1 MPLSILPDR
10 GSGRWSAARGPLGGD
25 MGNAGSHPVKASILV
40 VDDEAGIRETFDA
53 VLAKDYELY
62 FATNGGEALRIV
74 TTREINL
81 VVLDIRMP
89 GMDGIE
95 VLRRIRE
102 LDEQTDVVVVTAVK
116 SLKTAVEAI
125 KLGACDYITK
135 PFDIHEI
142 LALIKRVLEKQELV
156 KEVLYLREVA
166 SDRRF
171 ENLVGRNAR
180 MQEIYTLISRIA
192 DNNAT
197 ILLSGESGT
206 GKEVMARAIHQQSNR
221 AQRPFVAVNCAAI
234 PSELLESELFGHE
247 KGSFTGAIATKVG
260 KFELATGG
268 TLFLDEVGSMR
279 LDLQAKILR
288 ALQEREVER
297 VGGTRTIKIDVRIIA
312 ATNRELKKAVD
323 EGTFREDLYYRLNV
337 VPITLPPLRQRR
349 DDIPLLVE
357 HFIAK
362 YNREFNRKVKG
373 FSAGATA
380 ALYQYNW
387 PGNVRELE
395 NVIERAVALAQS
407 ETISLR
413 ELPLDI
419 SILGRDMIEDIQK
432 AGLSLREARNHFERQ
447 YILNILEKVQWNQT
461 EAARVLGLHRNTLL
475 WKLQRLGI
483 DARAQALTA

>member
-1 MPLSILPDR
+1 MTMMERVLI
-10 GSGRWSAARGPLGGD
+10 
-25 MGNAGSHPVKASILV
+25 
-40 VDDEAGIRETFDA
+40 VDDEEQMREL
-53 VLAKDYELY
+53 LAKVLEK
-62 FATNGGEALRIV
+62 NGYQV
-74 TTREINL
+74 TTAGDGGQALTLLEKEPMDL
-81 VVLDIRMP
+81 VVTDVRMP
-89 GMDGIE
+89 GLDGMEALKAIKE
-95 VLRRIRE
+95 LNPEIVVIIMTAFGSIDQAVQAVKEGAYDYINKPFKIDEMLLTIKKALEERRLRHE
-102 LDEQTDVVVVTAVK
+102 VTA
-116 SLKTAVEAI
+116 LR
-125 KLGACDYITK
+125 
-135 PFDIHEI
+135 HE
-142 LALIKRVLEKQELV
+142 LHTR
-156 KEVLYLREVA
+156 YH
-166 SDRRF
+166 F
-171 ENLVGRNAR
+171 ENLIGKSRA
-180 MQEIYTLISRIA
+180 MQEVFSLIEQVASSRSTMMIY
-192 DNNAT
+192 
-197 ILLSGESGT
+197 GKSGT
-206 GKEVMARAIHQQSNR
+206 GKELVARAIHYNSLR
-221 AQRPFVAVNCAAI
+221 ANKAFVPVNCAAI

-268 TLFLDEVGSMR
+268 SLFLDEVGSMR

-288 ALQEREVER
+288 ALQEREIER
-297 VGGTRTIKIDVRIIA
+297 VGGTRTIKIDVRVIA
-312 ATNRELKKAVD
+312 ATNRDLKKAVE

-362 YNREFNRKVKG
+362 YNREFNRRVKG

-380 ALYQYNW
+380 ALYQYDW

-407 ETISLR
+407 ESISLR

-432 AGLSLREARNHFERQ
+432 VGLSLRQARSHFEKQ

-461 EAARVLGLHRNTLL
+461 EAARLLGLHRNTLL

-483 DARAQALTA
+483 ESRPHALSA

>member
-1 MPLSILPDR
+1 MTTQERVLI
-10 GSGRWSAARGPLGGD
+10 
-25 MGNAGSHPVKASILV
+25 
-40 VDDEAGIRETFDA
+40 VDDEEQMRELLTKVLEKNGYQVTTAGDGGQA
-53 VLAKDYELY
+53 LALLEKEPMDLVV
-62 FATNGGEALRIV
+62 TDVRMPGLDGMEALRAIKELSPEIV
-74 TTREINL
+74 VIIMTAFGSIDQAVQAVKEGAYDYINKPFKIDEIL
-81 VVLDIRMP
+81 LTIKKA
-89 GMDGIE
+89 
-95 VLRRIRE
+95 
-102 LDEQTDVVVVTAVK
+102 LDERR
-116 SLKTAVEAI
+116 LR
-125 KLGACDYITK
+125 
-135 PFDIHEI
+135 HEVS
-142 LALIKRVLEKQELV
+142 ALRHELRTR
-156 KEVLYLREVA
+156 YH
-166 SDRRF
+166 F
-171 ENLVGRNAR
+171 ENLIGKSRA
-180 MQEIYTLISRIA
+180 MQEVFSLIEQVATSRSTVMIY
-192 DNNAT
+192 
-197 ILLSGESGT
+197 GKSGT
-206 GKEVMARAIHQQSNR
+206 GKELVARAIHYNSLR
-221 AQRPFVAVNCAAI
+221 ASKAFVAVNCAAI

-247 KGSFTGAIATKVG
+247 KGAFTGAIATKVG

-268 TLFLDEVGSMR
+268 SLFLDEVGSMR

-288 ALQEREVER
+288 ALQEREIER
-297 VGGTRTIKIDVRIIA
+297 VGGTRIIKIDVRVIA
-312 ATNRELKKAVD
+312 ATNRDLKKAV
-323 EGTFREDLYYRLNV
+323 EEATFREDLYYRLNV

-380 ALYQYNW
+380 ALYQYDW

-432 AGLSLREARNHFERQ
+432 VGLSLREARSHFEKQ

-483 DARAQALTA
+483 ESRPHALSA

>member
-1 MPLSILPDR
+1 MTAQER
-10 GSGRWSAARGPLGGD
+10 
-25 MGNAGSHPVKASILV
+25 ILV
-40 VDDEAGIRETFDA
+40 VDDEEQMRELLTK
-53 VLAKDYELY
+53 VLSK
-62 FATNGGEALRIV
+62 NGYHVSVCGEGAEALALLEREPVDLVVTDVRMPGLGGMEALRAIKELNPEIV
-74 TTREINL
+74 VIIMTAFGSIDQA
-81 VVLDIRMP
+81 V
-89 GMDGIE
+89 
-95 VLRRIRE
+95 
-102 LDEQTDVVVVTAVK
+102 QAVK
-116 SLKTAVEAI
+116 E
-125 KLGACDYITK
+125 GAYDYINK
-135 PFDIHEI
+135 PFKIDEMLLTIEKALEERRLRHEVST
-142 LALIKRVLEKQELV
+142 LRQELRTRYRFDNLIGKSRAMQDV
-156 KEVLYLREVA
+156 FSLIEQVA
-166 SDRRF
+166 
-171 ENLVGRNAR
+171 N
-180 MQEIYTLISRIA
+180 SRS
-192 DNNAT
+192 T
-197 ILLSGESGT
+197 VMVYGKSGT
-206 GKEVMARAIHQQSNR
+206 GKELAAKAIHYNSPR
-221 AQRPFVAVNCAAI
+221 ATKAFVAVNCAAI

-297 VGGTRTIKIDVRIIA
+297 VGGTRTIKIDVRVIA

-432 AGLSLREARNHFERQ
+432 VGLSLREARNHFERQ

-483 DARAQALTA
+483 DPRAQALTA

>member
-1 MPLSILPDR
+1 MTTQERVLI
-10 GSGRWSAARGPLGGD
+10 
-25 MGNAGSHPVKASILV
+25 
-40 VDDEAGIRETFDA
+40 VDDEEQMREL
-53 VLAKDYELY
+53 LAKVLEK
-62 FATNGGEALRIV
+62 NGYQVTTAGDGGQALALLEKEPMDLVVTDVRMPGLDGMEALRAIKELSPEIV
-74 TTREINL
+74 VIIMTAFGSIDQAVQAVKEGAYDYINKPFKIDEIL
-81 VVLDIRMP
+81 LTIKKA
-89 GMDGIE
+89 
-95 VLRRIRE
+95 
-102 LDEQTDVVVVTAVK
+102 LDERR
-116 SLKTAVEAI
+116 LR
-125 KLGACDYITK
+125 
-135 PFDIHEI
+135 HEVS
-142 LALIKRVLEKQELV
+142 ALRHELRTR
-156 KEVLYLREVA
+156 YH
-166 SDRRF
+166 F
-171 ENLVGRNAR
+171 ENLIGKSRA
-180 MQEIYTLISRIA
+180 MQEVFSLIEQVATSRSTVMIY
-192 DNNAT
+192 
-197 ILLSGESGT
+197 GKSGT
-206 GKEVMARAIHQQSNR
+206 GKELVARAIHYNSLR
-221 AQRPFVAVNCAAI
+221 ASKAFVAVNCAAI

-247 KGSFTGAIATKVG
+247 KGAFTGAIATKVG

-268 TLFLDEVGSMR
+268 SLFLDEVGSMR

-288 ALQEREVER
+288 ALQEREIER
-297 VGGTRTIKIDVRIIA
+297 VGGTRIIKIDVRVIA
-312 ATNRELKKAVD
+312 ATNRDLKKAVE

-380 ALYQYNW
+380 ALYQYDW

-407 ETISLR
+407 ESISLR

-432 AGLSLREARNHFERQ
+432 VGLSLREARSHFEKQ

-483 DARAQALTA
+483 ESRPHALSA